1 MSHIAHFALLI
12 AFVCSLSGCATSPA
26 PRTTYMP
33 EASIQGLVQDRS
45 QYPTLLY
52 RRPGAPKIGSYD
64 RYIVGDVRI
73 RVADS
78 DMNKIPSKDLE
89 YMADYLKVAIRH
101 ELSTAGYNVGAG
113 YGNSALRMEFVLSGF
128 EVIDS
133 AEGSGTQ
140 SDGNRSDGAWLSSM
154 RVSTIIVEGA
164 FIDAKRNR
172 VDAIAV
178 SRTKPQGFENARWW
192 STWEDVEKSLDEWA
206 VGIREAVDKTKS
218 RNTFPN

>member
-1 MSHIAHFALLI
+1 MPQLAYFALLI
-12 AFVCSLSGCATSPA
+12 AFICSLSGCATSQAQA

-33 EASIQGLVQDRS
+33 EASIQGLVEDRS
-45 QYPTLLY
+45 QYPALLY

-101 ELSTAGYNVGAG
+101 ELGNAGYNVGAG

-128 EVIDS
+128 EVLDA

-140 SDGNRSDGAWLSSM
+140 SDGNRSDGA
-154 RVSTIIVEGA
+154 
-164 FIDAKRNR
+164 
-172 VDAIAV
+172 
-178 SRTKPQGFENARWW
+178 
-192 STWEDVEKSLDEWA
+192 
-206 VGIREAVDKTKS
+206 
-218 RNTFPN
+218 